1 MDNTITKI
9 KTSASKIWDTMKT
22 WRTKEHLE
30 GFNLG
35 QVEPGEVIVEMT
47 GMTKRFPGVI
57 ANDAIDFQ
65 LRAGEIHAL
74 LGENGAG
81 KTTLARILY
90 GLYTPDAGEIKIRGT
105 PVELKSPRNSIEIG
119 IGMVHQHFTLIPAM
133 TVAENII
140 LGLKSEREPLLN
152 LAYAE
157 EQIIEL
163 SRSYGLEVDPKE
175 RVNQLP
181 MGVRQRVEI
190 VKALFRGARV
200 LILDEP
206 TSVLTPLEVED
217 LFQTL
222 RSMVKEGMTVVM
234 ITHKLPEVMAIS
246 DRVTVLRRG
255 KVVATI
261 DTKQTN
267 PVDLS
272 MKMVGRAV
280 DFDIEKEDAKRG
292 RVVLE
297 VNGLSALDDEEQL
310 ALKDI
315 SFSIHQGEILGI
327 AGVSGNGQS
336 ELAEVLTGMRRCTEG
351 TVHFLDKDVTNY
363 NPGELIEIGIGDIP
377 EDRPGMG
384 LIMNFS
390 IAENLILE
398 THTNPPFSE
407 SRFLPSKMK
416 YFLNDEEI
424 RKYAE
429 QLVDDYDIAAS
440 SVFIPAR
447 NLSGGNLQKLL
458 LAKVL
463 SRNPKLLIAA
473 QPTAGLD
480 VGATEFISN
489 KLLEQRSLGVA
500 ILLISEN
507 LDRVMSLSDRIVVM
521 YEGRIV
527 GSVSAADADINEIG
541 RMMTGIE

>member
-1 MDNTITKI
+1 
-9 KTSASKIWDTMKT
+9 MKT

-234 ITHKLPEVMAIS
+234 ITHKLPEVMTIS